1 MNNKIDFCRMQCLTG
16 ETCHRKICT
25 GARMIQPKAKRARK
39 TRKA

>member
-25 GARMIQPKAKRARK
+25 GARMIQPNTKPRPRVSRA
-39 TRKA
+39 